1 MVDYFCSYVVTVLRP
16 QISSPKQR
24 GLVGGQRGGRG
35 QKTQWLGW
43 WLRFPFPPAQDP
55 LKGLDVDA
63 ARFFFPGARPVFL
76 REKSN
81 LG

>member
-35 QKTQWLGW
+35 QKTVVGLVAAVPLSPRSGSSQGLRCGCGSFLFSW
-43 WLRFPFPPAQDP
+43 WPACLSP
-55 LKGLDVDA
+55 
-63 ARFFFPGARPVFL
+63 
-76 REKSN
+76 
-81 LG
+81 